1 MARFGTHFSK
11 SQYISLRQVPVYNLD
26 ISQIPRSTI
35 TIVTIVS
42 EGVGTFELS
51 RCSVF
56 SDNAVD
62 IIDVSDTADGM
73 FVVMALPGILTK
85 SYNFMAQ
92 KLSNAIILG

>member
-11 SQYISLRQVPVYNLD
+11 SQYISLRQLPVYNLD
-26 ISQIPRSTI
+26 ISI
-35 TIVTIVS
+35 TWEHYYHCGHCVS
-42 EGVGTFELS
+42 CIGTFELS
-51 RCSVF
+51 RSSVF
-56 SDNAVD
+56 SDKAVD

-92 KLSNAIILG
+92 KLSKIVIPG